1 MMTTEMTARPGSI
14 EGTRNKLVTD
24 LRGVVDDADHLLKE
38 VANSTAAEFAAAR
51 SSIGARLTDAR
62 YRIDGARAALT
73 DRARF
78 VADVTQEYVQEN
90 PWRVLGVTAAVAVLV
105 GVLISRR

>member
-1 MMTTEMTARPGSI
+1 MTARPGSI

-51 SSIGARLTDAR
+51 SSIGARLADAR